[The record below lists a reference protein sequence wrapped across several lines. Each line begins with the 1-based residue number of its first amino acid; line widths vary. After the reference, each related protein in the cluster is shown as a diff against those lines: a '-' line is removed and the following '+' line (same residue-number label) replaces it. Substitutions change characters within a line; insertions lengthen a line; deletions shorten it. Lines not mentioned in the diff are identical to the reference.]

1 MNQAGRAI
9 SKLLTQKVFSS
20 LLDVPEEYASPMYYT
35 QITLMRFTVLKFM
48 SLREFNIDE
57 WLGLRDCIFWIYIIN
72 EINNISPRKID
83 VPSLK
88 LQITVKVK
96 LAYKKM

>member
-57 WLGLRDCIFWIYIIN
+57 
-72 EINNISPRKID
+72 
-83 VPSLK
+83 
-88 LQITVKVK
+88 
-96 LAYKKM
+96 